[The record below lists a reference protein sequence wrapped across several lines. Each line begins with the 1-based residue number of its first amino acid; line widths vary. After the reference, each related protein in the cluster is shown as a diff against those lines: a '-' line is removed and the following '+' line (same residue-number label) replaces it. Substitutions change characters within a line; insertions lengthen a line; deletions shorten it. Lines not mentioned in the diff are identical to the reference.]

1 LARVVREKSKVLSG
15 TIGINTTGGADVS
28 SSLNQIASAA
38 NNASQM
44 FFTRA
49 NEIAQEE
56 GIQAGKDLTIDQITT
71 LDENT
76 GKPVALSIPKTWG
89 ITRTKAFRELVD
101 KRFYASIENEI
112 RLKSKEYSQKYKRG
126 GNYLANYRASME
138 NYLVQMHKN
147 SEGAY
152 ANFIKEVGSNTIAA
166 TEPNILSYLE
176 SKHIA
181 QTESFYKIEVQKY
194 KNAYATA
201 NPEQRTFIQNKL
213 KELTQNMVDA
223 GLAPKN
229 AQDSIRF
236 DLGRIN
242 ALQGFSAIIQKLD
255 KQKLEIVN
263 DYLAAPY
270 NEKLIDKLGLS
281 EDDKKFFKDQ
291 KRYLGLSELNSLRSY
306 TNQEIT
312 DRNQLEAEQN
322 KTAYENILNNETAIV
337 ETIQSEINK
346 ITSVDLDN
354 LDSQTNVLID
364 KLKEQYPDFNLNTPQ
379 ISNIISK
386 YRNSIESSLISKSII
401 PIIGG
406 LDDDEERLFQE
417 RKGMD
422 LITNQSFI
430 NNYTTLSQADQNKY
444 DSIIEAVPK
453 AKEIF
458 DTLHELSQRGIAP
471 KSIVQSFKDLSSNW
485 TKELTQAQ
493 KNLNLKKANFL
504 DPTYDQAFTS
514 NNSNRTLANDIA
526 QELWQQDKGQEAFK
540 MSWINDPNV
549 FNNERVMQFYN
560 LSLSRGIVPQ
570 ALVDAVKSNNVSET
584 AHRLLFSAQNFQ
596 TSTASGVPITQNI
609 LNNVEGLKSYNQ
621 KLSAVMSAIRLG
633 ITSPMAT
640 LSNPTD
646 QDIASGRV
654 DEGTGLSL
662 LNISEGFEKIRS
674 FTDNDPNSELSEL
687 LNRQAKRMEFKNYA
701 TLRQEIFNE
710 LSDENPALLRDF
722 NNITDYMLMVGT
734 QFDKKSL
741 KIMIEDYLALNT
753 RADGIVVDSLNFKAG
768 GKSIYA
774 LELVAGSGEMAFA
787 MANSLEQYINN
798 EFKEAGLTNLF
809 HFNFDKDSITEDEAN
824 NIFFSNRVDFDAGL
838 LNDLGDDR
846 VIVRAITEGGQKAE
860 TIRLNN
866 GILSKMPTFTLGPIG
881 GNVAGEDFYYKA
893 VPETTVYDPTPTFT
907 SNRTGQKLYLVPL
920 PQSLRGELDTE
931 ESYFDLQYMVAIQSS
946 GGGLQPLVNP
956 NNRSVFTFNPKV
968 FSDAI
973 ESYQSA
979 VASAS
984 LNEAEKNAYELN
996 RINANNPEWQR
1007 KIGVPE
1013 KITDKGIIFGI
1024 DTFNFINKQIQEVM
1038 THSMNMQKNTVSM
1051 KAK

>member
-15 TIGINTTGGADVS
+15 TIGINTTGGTDVS

-44 FFTRA
+44 MFTRA

-56 GIQAGKDLTIDQITT
+56 GIQAGKDLTIDQIIT

-112 RLKSKEYSQKYKRG
+112 RLKSKEYSQKYKQG

-181 QTESFYKIEVQKY
+181 QTKSFFKLEVQKL
-194 KNAYATA
+194 KNRFATA
-201 NPEQRTFIQNKL
+201 SKQERAEIEAKL
-213 KELTQNMVDA
+213 GELYQNMIDS

-229 AQDSIRF
+229 AKDDVKY
-236 DLGRIN
+236 DLGRIK
-242 ALQGFSAIIQKLD
+242 ALQGFSDIIQSLD
-255 KQKLEIVN
+255 KSKLEIMN
-263 DYLAAPY
+263 DWLAAPY
-270 NEKLIDKLGLS
+270 NINLLS
-281 EDDKKFFKDQ
+281 ELDLKQEDQ
-291 KRYLGLSELNSLRSY
+291 TFINKQRKYLGLSELNSLRSY

-322 KTAYENILNNETAIV
+322 KIAFNSIIEDEPEIV
-337 ETIQSEINK
+337 EKIQSDINAIK
-346 ITSVDLDN
+346 SVDLDN
-354 LDSQTNVLID
+354 LDTQVDVVLQ
-364 KLKEQYPDFNLNTPQ
+364 KLKNEYPSFELNTPQ
-379 ISNIISK
+379 ITSMLTK
-386 YRNSIESSLISKSII
+386 YRNTIESALISKSII
-401 PIIGG
+401 PIIGA
-406 LDDDEERLFQE
+406 LDNEEEILF
-417 RKGMD
+417 RRRGGFD
-422 LITNQSFI
+422 LVTSQAFVT
-430 NNYTTLSQADQNKY
+430 NYTTLNDDDQIKY
-444 DSIIEAVPK
+444 DSIIKAVPE
-453 AKEIF
+453 AKKIF

-471 KSIVQSFKDLSSNW
+471 KAIVQSFKDLSSNW
-485 TKELTQAQ
+485 TRDITEAQ
-493 KNLNLKKANFL
+493 KNLNQKKANFV
-504 DPTYDQAFTS
+504 DPDFGQAFTPDKS
-514 NNSNRTLANDIA
+514 NQTLAHDII
-526 QELWQQDKGQEAFK
+526 QEEWLKSKGEEAFIYENQ
-540 MSWINDPNV
+540 SWVNDPNV
-549 FNNERVMQFYN
+549 FNNESVMQFYN

-570 ALVDAVKSNNVSET
+570 SLVDAVKSNNISET
-584 AHRLLFSAQNFQ
+584 THRLLLRAQNFQ

-609 LNNVEGLKSYNQ
+609 LNNVEGMKSYNQ

-633 ITSPMAT
+633 ITSP
-640 LSNPTD
+640 
-646 QDIASGRV
+646 IAELKNYETEELV
-654 DEGTGLSL
+654 EGTGLSL
-662 LNISEGFEKIRS
+662 LNISEGFQKIRS

-687 LNRQAKRMEFKNYA
+687 LNRQAKRMQFKNYA
-701 TLRQEIFNE
+701 ALRTDIFNE
-710 LSDENPALLRDF
+710 LSNENPALLRDF
-722 NNITDYMLMVGT
+722 NNIVDYMLMVGT
-734 QFDKKSL
+734 EFDKTSL
-741 KIMIEDYLALNT
+741 QSMIKDYLQVNT

-774 LELVAGSGEMAFA
+774 LELVAGSGEMAYA

-798 EFKEAGLTNLF
+798 EYKEAGLPNLF

-824 NIFFSNRVDFDAGL
+824 NIFFSNRVTFDVGL
-838 LNDLGDDR
+838 LDDLGDDR
-846 VIVRAITEGGQKAE
+846 VIVRTITEGGKKAE
-860 TIRLNN
+860 TIKLSN
-866 GILSKMPTFTLGPIG
+866 GILSRMPTYTIG
-881 GNVAGEDFYYKA
+881 TMGSNIAGEDFYYQA
-893 VPETTVYDPTPTFT
+893 VPEKTVYDPSATFA
-907 SNRTGQKLYLVPL
+907 SNKAGQKLYLVPL

-931 ESYFDLQYMVAIQSS
+931 ESYFDLQYMVAVQSP

-956 NNRSVFTFNPKV
+956 NTRSVFTFNPKV
-968 FSDAI
+968 FSNAI

-984 LNEAEKNAYELN
+984 LNEAEINAYQLN
-996 RINANNPEWQR
+996 RINADNPEWQR

-1013 KITDKGIIFGI
+1013 KISDKAIIFGI
-1024 DTFNFINKQIQEVM
+1024 DTFNFINKQIHEM
-1038 THSMNMQKNTVSM
+1038 MEHSINMQKNTGSM
-1051 KAK
+1051 KAN